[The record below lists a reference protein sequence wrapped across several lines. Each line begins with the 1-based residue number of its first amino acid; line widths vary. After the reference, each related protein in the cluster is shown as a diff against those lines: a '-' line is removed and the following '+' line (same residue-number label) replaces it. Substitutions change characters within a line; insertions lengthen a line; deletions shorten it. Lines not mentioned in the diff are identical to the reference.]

1 MYISHVLIVKV
12 VIKIGKKWREDTKL
26 YKSALR
32 GDWETAKKIVDE
44 DPSAIKL
51 RMGFN
56 LETAIHVA
64 ATVGKPEFLSN
75 LLDLISDDDSVLAL
89 IDKFGDNP
97 LHYAAAMGDYEA
109 AKILVTRYPDLLYH
123 SNIYGYFPHHSAA
136 DFGHRK
142 ILQLLISKT
151 NHNHLNNPFADGG
164 GRFLLE
170 LMICAD
176 LFGE

>member
-123 SNIYGYFPHHSAA
+123 SDCVDRFPHHLAA
-136 DFGHRK
+136 CCGHK
-142 ILQLLISKT
+142 NILQLLISKT
-151 NHNHLNNPFADGG
+151 NHNHLNNPFAGDAGCD
-164 GRFLLE
+164 LLD

-176 LFGE
+176 FFGE